1 MKVMEYEVRPKEYT
15 EIQSGIM
22 FGANITVKLNGDVKY
37 FAREIKDGQYILESK
52 EIQLFLPE
60 IHLHELFEVVE

>member
-1 MKVMEYEVRPKEYT
+1 MKEFEVRPKEYV

-22 FGANITVKLNGDVKY
+22 FGANIIVKISGDVKY
-37 FAREIKDGQYILESK
+37 FAREIKDGQYIVESK

-60 IHLHELFEVVE
+60 SHLHELFDVVE